1 MNLGAILNSEGVYTS
16 DTIMV
21 NRSGEPFCS
30 DGSIL
35 MPDMDCHRSVY
46 SMQEDMLPRVLIR
59 EEMTGTWAVGSSLA
73 LNCDPESMVEHQSQC
88 TIPSSVFMEVV
99 QLQGLPMFDSSP
111 VGSFGARLRPK
122 RYPRTC
128 SMAHIVDFESILLR
142 EAESYHLGMK
152 LGLHGVFRMLG
163 WPNMVMVHRIRHIG
177 LHMVEPREVRL
188 PDEQHACW
196 KKRHQKGVGVMSDP
210 IYGSS
215 YWVFNHPI

>member
-1 MNLGAILNSEGVYTS
+1 
-16 DTIMV
+16 
-21 NRSGEPFCS
+21 
-30 DGSIL
+30 

-88 TIPSSVFMEVV
+88 TIPSSIFMEVA
-99 QLQGLPMFDSSP
+99 QSQGLPMFDSSP